1 MKTLFLTLFLAFSLG
16 TLTVGCADEVNAEGD
31 INPDED
37 GDDGA
42 DEGAAGMG
50 DPDPEPV
57 DDVDECVASCNDD
70 ACAAACR
77 D

>member
-1 MKTLFLTLFLAFSLG
+1 MKTLFLMLCLALSMG
-16 TLTVGCADEVNAEGD
+16 TFAVGCADEVNAEGD

-37 GDDGA
+37 DGA

-50 DPDPEPV
+50 DPEPV
-57 DDVDECVASCNDD
+57 DDVDECVAACNDD
-70 ACAAACR
+70 ACAAACE